1 MTQALMDLG
10 SRLDLKPVG
19 GQGDSRGSADSGA
32 AFAEAVDQA
41 VSTTKGRSQAP
52 DRGESGRDDDRRTSE
67 ARDQYDDES
76 GDTEHAAGAAA
87 ATTVVWA
94 LTPHDL
100 RATQVPPGKGGDRL
114 DVVDVTA
121 SPARRARLE
130 QGISEAG
137 LAHRSSAAPTTAGTA
152 AARHSAASDAHKAA
166 SGVAAA
172 HPGSPSS
179 AADPSK
185 DGTAIDAGRGNAAA
199 TAAKG
204 ADAPAPT
211 HTPAGPARPR
221 LAVANDTSGNSATSD
236 VTAALDAADGKAAE
250 KALKHT
256 ATPKAAASATVH
268 ASANSAVNAA
278 ANPTNVATTDA
289 ASQVSPTTVHVPT
302 AVAATVN
309 STPVAVATPMPT
321 PFAQAQP
328 DVANILAQLRGRSD
342 GTYQL
347 RAQVHPAELGVV
359 AITATVHHGAL
370 TLTLSP
376 DQAAQQAISQS
387 LPQLRQHLADQ
398 GFTGVNV
405 GLGSPDQSGQHGQ
418 GGGDRGS
425 RAQGSD
431 HSSLHGPDVAIG
443 ATGLASAGRAAGTQ
457 SALDLML

>member
-1 MTQALMDLG
+1 
-10 SRLDLKPVG
+10 
-19 GQGDSRGSADSGA
+19 
-32 AFAEAVDQA
+32 
-41 VSTTKGRSQAP
+41 VSETKGRSQAP
-52 DRGESGRDDDRRTSE
+52 DRGESGRDDDRRTSD
-67 ARDQYDDES
+67 ARDQHDDES
-76 GDTEHAAGAAA
+76 GDAEHASGAAA

-100 RATQVPPGKGGDRL
+100 RATHVPPGKGGDRI

-121 SPARRARLE
+121 SPARHARVE
-130 QGISEAG
+130 HGVSEVG
-137 LAHRSSAAPTTAGTA
+137 LAHRSPAAPTTAGTA
-152 AARHSAASDAHKAA
+152 AAHHTAASDARKAA
-166 SGVAAA
+166 SGAPAAGISGSAPDGKAGAGITSASTSVTADSARAAANAAPGSGVAAA

-179 AADPSK
+179 AADRSK
-185 DGTAIDAGRGNAAA
+185 GGTAIGAGRGNAAA
-199 TAAKG
+199 TAATG

-211 HTPAGPARPR
+211 HTPAGPERPR
-221 LAVANDTSGNSATSD
+221 LTVASDTSGTPATSD
-236 VTAALDAADGKAAE
+236 VAAALDTADGKA
-250 KALKHT
+250 LKH
-256 ATPKAAASATVH
+256 ATTPRAAASATVH

-278 ANPTNVATTDA
+278 ANPTNAATTDA
-289 ASQVSPTTVHVPT
+289 ASQVSPTTMHVPT

-309 STPVAVATPMPT
+309 STPVAVTTPPPT

-347 RAQVHPAELGVV
+347 RAQVHPAELGAV
-359 AITATVHHGAL
+359 AITATVQNGAL

-405 GLGSPDQSGQHGQ
+405 GLGSPDQSGQHGH

-431 HSSLHGPDVAIG
+431 HSSLHGPDVVIG
-443 ATGLASAGRAAGTQ
+443 AAGLASAGRAAGSQ